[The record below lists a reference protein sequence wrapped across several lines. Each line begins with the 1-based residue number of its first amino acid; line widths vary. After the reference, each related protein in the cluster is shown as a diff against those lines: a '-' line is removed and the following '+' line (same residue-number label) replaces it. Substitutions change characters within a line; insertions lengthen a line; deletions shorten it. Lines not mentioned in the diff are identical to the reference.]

1 MATIILRLTKGTPL
15 SNSEA
20 DANINNLNQEL
31 ITKLPIASYTAADI
45 LTKLKTVDG
54 NGSGLDA
61 DLLDGLTSSSILPI
75 TTSKSSIVSRDSTG
89 NFTANLI
96 TGIVTTA
103 NALNGANATGFI
115 SRVGTDIHSSRVVTG
130 SGNDITVANG
140 DGVSGNPTISAGTNL
155 SRRDA
160 TNTYTLP
167 QNFALITANALSN
180 DGNSNLF
187 TGVSNLSTTSTN
199 GFLYVPMI
207 TGKPTGT
214 PTTNAGRSPMLW
226 DATNSKLWVY
236 SGGIWNNV
244 VSVTPVFSAQSTAIQ
259 TVSSGVLT
267 KVALPQQ
274 NRDTNGNFDTTL
286 FRFIAP
292 IAGDYHFD
300 GVVRGAGTSVTAV
313 SSFIF
318 KNGVELEQGG
328 KFDQTA
334 LSGVFNVLLNTTVF
348 LNAGDYVELFGFVV
362 ATNPTF
368 DVTLATRCSRFS
380 GYLVRAA

>member
-1 MATIILRLTKGTPL
+1 M
-15 SNSEA
+15 
-20 DANINNLNQEL
+20 
-31 ITKLPIASYTAADI
+31 ITKLPIASYTAADV

-54 NGSGLDA
+54 TGSGLDS
-61 DLLDGLTSSSILPI
+61 DLLDGFSASSTLPVP
-75 TTSKSSIVSRDSTG
+75 TDKSSIVARDSVG
-89 NFTANLI
+89 SFSANLI
-96 TGIVTTA
+96 TGTVTNA
-103 NALNGANATGFI
+103 NTLNGANANGFI
-115 SRVGTDIHSSRVVTG
+115 SRIGTDLHSSRVVTG

-187 TGVSNLSTTSTN
+187 TGVNNLSPTSTN
-199 GFLYVPMI
+199 GFVYVPMI

-214 PTTNAGRSPMLW
+214 PTANVGRSPMLW

-244 VSVTPVFSAQSTAIQ
+244 VSVTPTFSAQSTISQ
-259 TVSSGVLT
+259 TVTSGVLT
-267 KVALPQQ
+267 KVTLQQ
-274 NRDTNGNFDTTL
+274 ENRDTNGNFDPSL
-286 FRFIAP
+286 SRFTST
-292 IAGDYHFD
+292 IAGDFHFD
-300 GVVRGAGTSVTAV
+300 GIVRVAGTNVTGVA
-313 SSFIF
+313 SFIF
-318 KNGVELEQGG
+318 KNGIELEQGQ

-334 LSGVFNVLLNTTVF
+334 LSGIYNVQLSTTIF
-348 LNAGDYVELFGFVV
+348 LNAGDYVELFGNVV
-362 ATNPTF
+362 ATTPTF
-368 DVTLATRCSRFS
+368 DFTSTARCSRFS